1 MSASPTANLSP
12 AQIAEFGR
20 EMDEIRDEVLGS
32 RGERDAAYIK
42 RVIKVQ
48 RGLEAGG
55 RAVLFASMFP
65 PAWIAGAAMLS
76 VSKIL
81 DNMEIGHNVMH
92 GQWDWMRD
100 PAISSS
106 TWEWDTV
113 ISAKGWKH
121 THNDIHHRWTN
132 VVGKDRDVG
141 YTMMRMSDEQV
152 WEPRHLPQP
161 LYNALLAFVFDW
173 GIALYDLELDRVAKG
188 ELTAEELKAEVSIT
202 KRKMVKQSLKDFV
215 IWPLLTGP
223 AVVPTFLA
231 NVTANAVRN
240 VWSHT
245 IIFCG
250 HFPENVP
257 TFTEDQVAN
266 ESRGAWYLRQL
277 QGSANIEG
285 NKLFHIMS
293 GNLSHQIEHHLF
305 PDLPSNR
312 YGEIAPRVREICA
325 RYGIHYETGRL
336 GRQYTSM
343 WKRLC
348 RLALPPKVQGT
359 VYTRPPAEVLAA
371 KAATAA

>member
-1 MSASPTANLSP
+1 MTVSPTAHLSP
-12 AQIAEFGR
+12 AQVAEFGR
-20 EMDEIRDEVLGS
+20 EMDEIRDEVLAS

-55 RAVLFASMFP
+55 RAALFASFFP
-65 PAWIAGAAMLS
+65 PAWVAGAAMLS

-100 PAISSS
+100 TKINSK

-113 ISAKGWKH
+113 ISSVGWKH

-141 YTMMRMSDEQV
+141 YTMMRMSDDQR
-152 WEPRHLPQP
+152 WERRHLGQP

-188 ELTAEELKAEVSIT
+188 EMTQAELDAEVMVT
-202 KRKMVKQSLKDFV
+202 KKKMVKQSLKDFV

-223 AVVPTFLA
+223 SVVPTFLA
-231 NVTANAVRN
+231 NVTANAVRH

-250 HFPENVP
+250 HFPEDVP
-257 TFTEDQVAN
+257 TFTEDQIVD
-266 ESRGAWYLRQL
+266 ETRGAWYLRQL
-277 QGSANIEG
+277 AGSANIEG
-285 NKLFHIMS
+285 SPLFHLMS

-312 YGEIAPRVREICA
+312 YAEIAPRVRAICQ
-325 RYGIHYETGRL
+325 RYGLHYETGRL

-348 RLALPPKVQGT
+348 RLALPPKVQGE
-359 VYTRPPAEVLAA
+359 VFTRPYNANAL
-371 KAATAA
+371 KTAA